1 MSFNILMVP
10 VAIALRV
17 VMGEEGF
24 DKWVRSNERRMQTQI
39 RTDQEL
45 ERIVTTAG
53 YDLIKYGSFK
63 KTHFGDTFFLWEKED
78 GCWTAVFS
86 VYDDD
91 SEVRRVVERI
101 NNASDRNLFLNM
113 KKMCE
118 NKGKLLNK
126 QRKVYP
132 TNFLDEGILRK
143 ALAEADIPY
152 VVEKGVFVCRLN
164 GCRMEIYKGNKAY
177 YEVQIEVND
186 NMNKPLVYL
195 NVLDEEYKKVVQTET
210 YLNIVKKVRAS
221 PDMEIEEE
229 YLEGD
234 SMVLV
239 VRCTD

>member
-1 MSFNILMVP
+1 M
-10 VAIALRV
+10 
-17 VMGEEGF
+17 
-24 DKWVRSNERRMQTQI
+24 
-39 RTDQEL
+39 
-45 ERIVTTAG
+45 
-53 YDLIKYGSFK
+53 
-63 KTHFGDTFFLWEKED
+63 
-78 GCWTAVFS
+78 
-86 VYDDD
+86 YDDD